1 MGRVDHKIALV
12 TGGASGI
19 GFAAAGLLA
28 DEGAKIVLT
37 DLDKSRADA
46 AMAALG
52 QRARFHELDVTRE
65 ADWIAVTDAVVSE
78 FGRLDI
84 LVNSAGVSLLKDIE
98 ATAVDEGRSLVAV
111 NLDGTFLGCKHAI
124 RVMKERGG
132 GSIVNMSSVAG
143 LVGAA
148 NLAGYSASKGGVRLL
163 TKSVAL
169 HCARKGYNIRC
180 NSVHPSFVET
190 PMLQSMLAAARDPQ
204 KLEANYAKAAPPGG
218 LPSRSGLR
226 ARFCF
231 LRAAR
236 RRSPPAPKWSWTAD
250 SRRVDSYPR
259 EMVAVGWNF
268 CGALMAPA
276 PARSITLIVAGS
288 PIERC

>member
-37 DLDKSRADA
+37 DLDKPRADA

-52 QRARFHELDVTRE
+52 KRARFHELDVTRE

-98 ATAVDEGRSLVAV
+98 ATTLDEWRSLMAV

-180 NSVHPSFVET
+180 NLVHPSFVET
-190 PMLQSMLAAARDPQ
+190 PMLQSMLAMARDPR
-204 KLEANYAKAAPPGG
+204 KLEANYAKAAPLGRFAKPIEVARTILSLASDESAFTTGAEMVVDGG
-218 LPSRSGLR
+218 L
-226 ARFCF
+226 
-231 LRAAR
+231 
-236 RRSPPAPKWSWTAD
+236 TA
-250 SRRVDSYPR
+250 
-259 EMVAVGWNF
+259 G
-268 CGALMAPA
+268 
-276 PARSITLIVAGS
+276 
-288 PIERC
+288 

>member
-37 DLDKSRADA
+37 DLDKPRADA

-52 QRARFHELDVTRE
+52 KRARFHELDVTRE

-98 ATAVDEGRSLVAV
+98 ATTLDEWRSLMAV

-180 NSVHPSFVET
+180 NSVHPSFVQT
-190 PMLQSMLAAARDPQ
+190 PMLQSMLATARDPR
-204 KLEANYAKAAPPGG
+204 KLEANYAKAAPLGRFAKPIEVARTILFLASDESAFTTGAEMVVDGG
-218 LPSRSGLR
+218 L
-226 ARFCF
+226 
-231 LRAAR
+231 
-236 RRSPPAPKWSWTAD
+236 TA
-250 SRRVDSYPR
+250 
-259 EMVAVGWNF
+259 G
-268 CGALMAPA
+268 
-276 PARSITLIVAGS
+276 
-288 PIERC
+288 